1 MNIDGKSVLNFTTNG
16 LAALSVLTAF
26 YFSRWGGVVCSILFA
41 VGLLIQKNISV
52 HGELKKSLTNLTQV
66 HSELKGE
73 VQTVATELATVKNQI
88 ATKTGL
94 PVDGKY
100 LELQHDGCEL
110 FKYAADRVYQK
121 ARKDLEALANRQIT
135 IINQEDVYEWLAF
148 LFKSP
153 NIMSIKATSYGESKE
168 WMAVDSWWLREYVA
182 LHRSAQQ
189 RGASIE
195 RIFIVKNEHDAKSV
209 EGVLRNNRKYN
220 VSVKVAFERRLRPPD
235 LHAKNCLVFCN
246 ERDEPL
252 YALIAQHN
260 REGFQSAVIFG
271 APHEVEQV
279 ATMYH
284 HIAQIAEPYV
294 DAAIDSRKL
303 LTRFDRTSLG

>member
-52 HGELKKSLTNLTQV
+52 HGEQKKSLDHILTQF
-66 HSELKGE
+66 SELKGE
-73 VQTVATELATVKNQI
+73 FQTIGAELARLKGEI
-88 ATKTGL
+88 ATKALL

-100 LELQHDGCEL
+100 LELKHGGCEL

-121 ARKDLEALANRQIT
+121 AIKDLDALSNRQIT
-135 IINQEDVYEWLAF
+135 INDQEDVYDWLAF

-153 NIMSIKATSYGESKE
+153 NIMSIKATSYGEVKE
-168 WMAVDSWWLREYVA
+168 WMAVDSWWLREYIA
-182 LHRSAQQ
+182 LHRLALQ

-195 RIFIVKNEHDAKSV
+195 RIFIVKGDHEAKSV
-209 EGVLRNNRKYN
+209 EGVLKNNRKYN
-220 VSVKVAFERRLRPPD
+220 VSVKVAFERRIRDAD
-235 LHAKNCLVFCN
+235 LFAKNCLVFCD
-246 ERDEPL
+246 EHDEPV
-252 YALIAQHN
+252 YALIAQHTSK
-260 REGFQSAVIFG
+260 GFQSAVIFG

-279 ATMYH
+279 ATRYN
-284 HIAQIAEPYV
+284 HIAQIAEPFV
-294 DAAIDSRKL
+294 DPSESRKL
-303 LTRFDRTSLG
+303 PTPIERTSFG